1 METSSIDISVVIPVY
16 NSADCLTE
24 LMRQLTKTLDEMG
37 DSYEVIL
44 VEDASPDNSWQVIEQ
59 LVPQYPRVSAIRLM
73 RNCGQAKAI
82 TCGLAHARGDVVVNM
97 DDDLQHRPDQ
107 LPKLLKV
114 LEESPEVD
122 CVCGH
127 FPEKKHARY
136 RNLGSR
142 MILWVNART
151 FGLPRN
157 LRWSSFRA
165 MRKSL
170 VGAILANKTLNP
182 AIPALVFASTPHVVS
197 IRVEHGPRYA
207 GKSNYTLAKQ
217 FRLAFDNICNV
228 SMLPLR
234 AVAAMGMGI
243 CLLSAI
249 LVVNFLVEYVRGQ
262 SAGVAGWTTVV
273 ILISFFAGVTLLSL
287 GIIGE
292 YLVRVLR
299 EVRGAPRYLER
310 ERIGF
315 EGGGVPGEANIGSP
329 SSGGQ
334 VQSHCKQM
342 HGKE

>member
-1 METSSIDISVVIPVY
+1 METSTIDISVVIPVY
-16 NSADCLTE
+16 NSSDCLTE
-24 LMRQLTKTLDEMG
+24 LLRQLTETLDEMG

-73 RNCGQAKAI
+73 SNAGQQKAVM
-82 TCGLAHARGDVVVNM
+82 CGLSHARGEIVITM
-97 DDDLQHRPDQ
+97 DDDLQHPPDQ
-107 LPKLLKV
+107 LPVFLDALR
-114 LEESPEVD
+114 SHPHVD
-122 CVCGH
+122 CVFGH
-127 FPEKKHARY
+127 FDEKQHAGY

-142 MILWVNART
+142 MILWVNARA

-157 LRWSSFRA
+157 LGWSSFRA
-165 MRKSL
+165 MRKSV

-182 AIPALVFASTPHVVS
+182 EINALALASTPHVVS

-234 AVAAMGMGI
+234 AVAATGVGM
-243 CLLSAI
+243 CLLSAV
-249 LVVNFLVEYVRGQ
+249 LVVTFLVKYFRGQ

-287 GIIGE
+287 GVIGE

-310 ERIGF
+310 ERIGS
-315 EGGGVPGEANIGSP
+315 EGGDVPGEANIGSP
-329 SSGGQ
+329 PSEGQ
-334 VQSHCKQM
+334 VQSHC
-342 HGKE
+342 